1 MAYNA
6 RTAGTGEDPSTW
18 GDASGERKEGRS
30 VWGGYT
36 NTEVDYQIP
45 RSWGHQGYD
54 PDLGIPKGYTDR
66 RSWLYKESAPLR
78 AQQAAQLDNLRA
90 YATGERSMA
99 REQAAR
105 ERDRQAA
112 AYSSLAANA
121 QRGGRSMAARQTSAY
136 QAEQGARDIGAQSR
150 IAQQLER
157 QQAAR
162 AYMGAADTALKS
174 QMGLEKLGRGYG
186 QMGVQD
192 KERWNAYKRGL
203 DALYGQKKALAM
215 GRKLDESAERGAYI
229 SAGIGAVSGGV
240 GALGQM
246 SDRDVKRDVADGE
259 QVVAEFLR
267 ALAESRR

>member
-1 MAYNA
+1 MAGEIKTYYA
-6 RTAGTGEDPSTW
+6 EDYPGTNGNE
-18 GDASGERKEGRS
+18 GASW
-30 VWGGYT
+30 WGGT
-36 NTEVDYQIP
+36 HESDISRQLPMPVK
-45 RSWGHQGYD
+45 RHGYN
-54 PDLGIPKGYTDR
+54 PELGIPKGYADR
-66 RSWLYKESAPLR
+66 RSWLYKESAPMR

-112 AYSSLAANA
+112 AYSSMAANA

-192 KERWNAYKRGL
+192 KERWSSYRRGIEQ
-203 DALYGQKKALAM
+203 LYGAKRAAAMDAQLKADKRM
-215 GRKLDESAERGAYI
+215 KDSI
-229 SAGIGAVSGGV
+229 SGGV
-240 GALGQM
+240 SAGTGFLGALGM
-246 SDRDVKRDVADGE
+246 MFSDSRAKENVSSAE
-259 QVVAEFLR
+259 AELSEFLE
-267 ALAESRR
+267 ALAEARR